1 MLEAL
6 GPLKT
11 EVLDRPPGE
20 RKWRA
25 QQPAAPPLKPQLV
38 REVDL
43 DLLVDASA
51 LARPNPI
58 KAACP
63 KFW

>member
-11 EVLDRPPGE
+11 EVLAQLPGE

-51 LARPNPI
+51 LARPNPV
-58 KAACP
+58 KLAYP
-63 KFW
+63 NFW